1 MKRQCMGSQNQQ
13 DRKQSEDK
21 KPNAHTKAIANLSR
35 SHIRQINPF
44 QQGQTSKATQ
54 KIMIDKHDVG

>member
-1 MKRQCMGSQNQQ
+1 MGSQNQQ

-21 KPNAHTKAIANLSR
+21 KLNAHTKAIANLSR

-44 QQGQTSKATQ
+44 QQGQNLKPPN
-54 KIMIDKHDVG
+54 KIMTDKHDVG